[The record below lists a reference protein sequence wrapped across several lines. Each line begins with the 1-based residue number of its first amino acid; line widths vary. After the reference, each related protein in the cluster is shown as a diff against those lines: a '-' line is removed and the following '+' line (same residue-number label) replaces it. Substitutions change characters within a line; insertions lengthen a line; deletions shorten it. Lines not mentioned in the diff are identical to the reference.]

1 MNERI
6 RRMKEEIERRGG
18 MLSLSED
25 LPDDVAEM
33 FLEEVLNCPDCM
45 AEAQREAQ
53 ALKRRRL
60 DH

>member
-6 RRMKEEIERRGG
+6 RKMKQEIERRGG
-18 MLSLSED
+18 LLSLSED
-25 LPDDVAEM
+25 LPDEVAEM

-53 ALKRRRL
+53 ALRRPRR